1 MSARAL
7 GGAVLVEG
15 TDALRAMKFGI
26 SAAARERRRNGMNP
40 GPALAALLQVCD
52 EALSHNGH
60 QDRPDPL
67 VEEPSPVEV
76 IDSATAAELTGYTR
90 RHICRIGDSL
100 GGQRLANGTWHFRR
114 GAVEDYVRA
123 RDATRRS
130 GGVPSDAA

>member
-1 MSARAL
+1 MTARAL

-15 TDALRAMKFGI
+15 VEALRALKFGV

-60 QDRPDPL
+60 RDTPTTPI
-67 VEEPSPVEV
+67 EELSPVEV
-76 IDSATAAELTGYTR
+76 IDSATAATLTGYTR
-90 RHICRIGDSL
+90 RHVCRIGVSL

-130 GGVPSDAA
+130 GGIPLDAA